1 MPRTIRNEF
10 DKKLTDIL
18 YNIIARKIQDLKLLS
33 VIKQIIYS
41 TQGKKGQPIRELYI
55 ANICQHIFKRIGSIC
70 KT

>member
-10 DKKLTDIL
+10 NKKLTDIL

-55 ANICQHIFKRIGSIC
+55 ANICQYIFKRIGSIC

>member
-41 TQGKKGQPIRELYI
+41 TQGKKRTTNSGTIHRKHLPTYI
-55 ANICQHIFKRIGSIC
+55 
-70 KT
+70 